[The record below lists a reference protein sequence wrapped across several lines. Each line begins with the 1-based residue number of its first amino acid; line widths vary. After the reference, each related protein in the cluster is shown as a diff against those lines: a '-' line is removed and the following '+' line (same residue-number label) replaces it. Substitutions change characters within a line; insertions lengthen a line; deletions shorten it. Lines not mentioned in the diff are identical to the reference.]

1 MGMLWTDNGPKQRAQ
16 RLTAKLFGS
25 PFFPLLAYSK
35 LLEAVLAGGT
45 VGVWV
50 GASVIGTVGYIIGE
64 DFIEY
69 ISGLDQTMQ
78 EYLNGE

>member
-16 RLTAKLFGS
+16 RLIAKLFGS

-35 LLEAVLAGGT
+35 LIESLIAGGG
-45 VGVWV
+45 VGVWAV
-50 GASVIGTVGYIIGE
+50 TSVIGTVGYVIGE
-64 DFIEY
+64 DFIES

-78 EYLNGE
+78 EYLDGD